1 VVTYKRIGISER
13 ILNDIMPYESKSCI
27 FIDFGCFLLSVKIT
41 YYLDIPLDIPLDIN
55 KKQLYNRI
63 IKTLQCERLELF
75 LWDLKE
81 SSIISLG
88 GKKKSI
94 SKYLW

>member
-1 VVTYKRIGISER
+1 MLLFSQV
-13 ILNDIMPYESKSCI
+13 LA
-27 FIDFGCFLLSVKIT
+27 GCFLICKNNLGSLIINT
-41 YYLDIPLDIPLDIN
+41 TFLDIN
-55 KKQLYNRI
+55 KKQPYNRI

-75 LWDLKE
+75 LCDMKE

>member
-1 VVTYKRIGISER
+1 M
-13 ILNDIMPYESKSCI
+13 ILKLINRSTAFSLILTASFVACI
-27 FIDFGCFLLSVKIT
+27 NYIWSIIIDT
-41 YYLDIPLDIPLDIN
+41 TPLDIN

-75 LWDLKE
+75 LWDMKE
-81 SSIISLG
+81 SLIISLG

-94 SKYLW
+94 SKY

>member
-1 VVTYKRIGISER
+1 M
-13 ILNDIMPYESKSCI
+13 LI
-27 FIDFGCFLLSVKIT
+27 FSYVLAGCFFIRKNNLGSLIIDIT
-41 YYLDIPLDIPLDIN
+41 SLDIN
-55 KKQLYNRI
+55 KKQPYNRI

-75 LWDLKE
+75 LCDMKV

-94 SKYLW
+94 SKY